1 MSEGDTNSS
10 SWQLH
15 LRRLLHI
22 SMVAKHFTPAS
33 VQLGLEPLT
42 SLYNADTTTLSL
54 VSDTDSSIHAPAA
67 PKAAR
72 SLAIVLHSV
81 HHLGGPG
88 RHDRGVVSG

>member
-1 MSEGDTNSS
+1 
-10 SWQLH
+10 
-15 LRRLLHI
+15 
-22 SMVAKHFTPAS
+22 MVAKHFTPAS

-72 SLAIVLHSV
+72 
-81 HHLGGPG
+81 
-88 RHDRGVVSG
+88 

>member
-54 VSDTDSSIHAPAA
+54 VSDTDSAIHAPAA

-72 SLAIVLHSV
+72 SLTIVLHSV